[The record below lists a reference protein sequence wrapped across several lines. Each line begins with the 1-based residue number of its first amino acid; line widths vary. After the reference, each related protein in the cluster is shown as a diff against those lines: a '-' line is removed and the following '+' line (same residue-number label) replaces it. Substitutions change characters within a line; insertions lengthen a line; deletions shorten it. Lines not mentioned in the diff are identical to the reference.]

1 VKFKEISSCEFVDVI
16 LWISYVSL
24 TTGIESSHHLPPEM
38 QQKLNKLGNDEVGG
52 DVQVFASSLR
62 RVVDGL

>member
-1 VKFKEISSCEFVDVI
+1 MLIS
-16 LWISYVSL
+16 LMSL

-38 QQKLNKLGNDEVGG
+38 QQKLNKLGNDEVSG
-52 DVQVFASSLR
+52 DVQVLASSMR